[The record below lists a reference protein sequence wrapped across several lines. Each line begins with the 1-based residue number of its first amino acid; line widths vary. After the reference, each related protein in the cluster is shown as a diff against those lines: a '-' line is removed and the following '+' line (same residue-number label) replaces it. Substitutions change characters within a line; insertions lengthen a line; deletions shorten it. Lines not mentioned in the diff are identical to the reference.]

1 MKAGYASAFLDRDGL
16 ECFKRYLVQECIFLL
31 ILTCGRFTGQPF
43 EWDEWDVCSLLFSF
57 ALQGKCAFLYPS
69 FTYGFHE
76 VHLHF
81 KLLLFSWN
89 VTFTKLPLFFAM
101 LSLFLVVRFLIYKIA
116 FLCLINFHSCGGLHS
131 DDFRSITDVLLVLPS
146 QVYESDQGLP
156 CNSQGLTAGQ
166 WERTHQ
172 DSMFIFIIT
181 GILKFGQ
188 YFIFLWCWQHEF

>member
-1 MKAGYASAFLDRDGL
+1 MPLHFSIGMVWSVLRDTLFKNAFFYWYWHVVDLQVSLLSGMSGMFVL
-16 ECFKRYLVQECIFLL
+16 CFFLL
-31 ILTCGRFTGQPF
+31 PYKENVL
-43 EWDEWDVCSLLFSF
+43 
-57 ALQGKCAFLYPS
+57 S
-69 FTYGFHE
+69 FTPPLPTVFMRYISILNSFSSPE
-76 VHLHF
+76 MSPF
-81 KLLLFSWN
+81 QNFLF
-89 VTFTKLPLFFAM
+89 FFAM